1 MNAKRSSTWILN
13 SVLAGLSPAIPASSG
28 VLEKSG
34 VLASL
39 SRKRSR
45 VQIPYA
51 PLSLRMWP
59 IGIGASLL
67 KKSKWVRFL
76 PSAFCARSFD
86 GEAQVS

>member
-1 MNAKRSSTWILN
+1 MQSDRAPGFSILRAYAI
-13 SVLAGLSPAIPASSG
+13 VLAGLSPAIPASFG

-51 PLSLRMWP
+51 PLADVAEW
-59 IGIGASLL
+59 
-67 KKSKWVRFL
+67 KKAPLF
-76 PSAFCARSFD
+76 
-86 GEAQVS
+86 